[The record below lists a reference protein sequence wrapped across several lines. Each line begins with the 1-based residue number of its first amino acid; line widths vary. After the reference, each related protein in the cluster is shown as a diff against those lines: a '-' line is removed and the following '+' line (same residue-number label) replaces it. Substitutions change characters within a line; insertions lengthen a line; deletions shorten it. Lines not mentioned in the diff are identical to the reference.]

1 VGLIASKLPSILFC
15 TSRNLSAVQ
24 SELLLTSCRICFLQ
38 AGPEWRLKKERYSPG
53 QDEGLLQRLLVL
65 QEPGE
70 KNGPE
75 VLLELGSFAQEQDVL
90 VVGEV
95 ELPASLLVLVPHF
108 IQLPSASASCN
119 NTRFGRIASRLEEQ
133 TPIGEAEVQLILI
146 SFILTI
152 ISTWPP

>member
-1 VGLIASKLPSILFC
+1 
-15 TSRNLSAVQ
+15 
-24 SELLLTSCRICFLQ
+24 
-38 AGPEWRLKKERYSPG
+38 
-53 QDEGLLQRLLVL
+53 
-65 QEPGE
+65 
-70 KNGPE
+70 
-75 VLLELGSFAQEQDVL
+75 
-90 VVGEV
+90 VGEV

>member
-1 VGLIASKLPSILFC
+1 
-15 TSRNLSAVQ
+15 
-24 SELLLTSCRICFLQ
+24 
-38 AGPEWRLKKERYSPG
+38 
-53 QDEGLLQRLLVL
+53 LQRLLVL

-75 VLLELGSFAQEQDVL
+75 VLLELGSFAQKQDVL